1 MSRFHVTQCVPFLFS
16 WEIYFFIL
24 VGFFPVQTW
33 IQNSAIKPPSPLPT
47 LSHLLIAARV
57 LDQPTYPLASFGDGK
72 LLYVVAPLRRR
83 ETKEG
88 GAMAALVVTKE
99 KEEEVLL
106 LLQQEGGGAGM
117 DINLPL
123 SGDHDVHAHSYV
135 ALGDHGIVERENKGR
150 ITRSLLDSDEA
161 GELPSSSHDVQQLF
175 QKSGRTRVL
184 MLLLLAFFGC
194 VAALLLVSV
203 GVGSSDVGSQK
214 EVVETREFSNSSFTP
229 ALALVTDTSQKGVI
243 PYPSRRTAF
252 HLRPEKNWIS
262 GK

>member
-1 MSRFHVTQCVPFLFS
+1 VPFLFS
-16 WEIYFFIL
+16 WEIYIFYFGRPFSRANL
-24 VGFFPVQTW
+24 DPKFRHKA
-33 IQNSAIKPPSPLPT
+33 SSSPPYTFRSFDCSESP
-47 LSHLLIAARV
+47 R
-57 LDQPTYPLASFGDGK
+57 PTYPLASFGDGK

-88 GAMAALVVTKE
+88 GAMAALVVPKE

>member
-1 MSRFHVTQCVPFLFS
+1 MSRFHVTQCVPFLFGD
-16 WEIYFFIL
+16 IFLIL
-24 VGFFPVQTW
+24 VAFFPVPTW
-33 IQNSAIKPPSPLPT
+33 IQNSALKPPSPLAT
-47 LSHLLIAARV
+47 FSDLLIASRV
-57 LDQPTYPLASFGDGK
+57 LHQPTLWRALEMESCCSSSLEK
-72 LLYVVAPLRRR
+72 KR
-83 ETKEG
+83 EEG
-88 GAMAALVVTKE
+88 GAMAALVVPKE
-99 KEEEVLL
+99 EEEVLL
-106 LLQQEGGGAGM
+106 LLQPGGGGGGGAGM
-117 DINLPL
+117 DINLPF
-123 SGDHDVHAHSYV
+123 SGDHDVHAHCYV

-161 GELPSSSHDVQQLF
+161 GELPSSSHGVQQLF

-203 GVGSSDVGSQK
+203 GVRSSVGDSQK
-214 EVVETREFSNSSFTP
+214 EVVETRVFSNSSFTP

>member
-1 MSRFHVTQCVPFLFS
+1 
-16 WEIYFFIL
+16 
-24 VGFFPVQTW
+24 
-33 IQNSAIKPPSPLPT
+33 
-47 LSHLLIAARV
+47 
-57 LDQPTYPLASFGDGK
+57 
-72 LLYVVAPLRRR
+72 
-83 ETKEG
+83 
-88 GAMAALVVTKE
+88 MAALVVPKDQE
-99 KEEEVLL
+99 EEEVLL
-106 LLQQEGGGAGM
+106 LLQRGEGGAGM
-117 DINLPL
+117 DINLPF
-123 SGDHDVHAHSYV
+123 SGDHDVHAHCYV
-135 ALGDHGIVERENKGR
+135 ALGDNNGIVERENKGR

-161 GELPSSSHDVQQLF
+161 GELPSSSHGVQKLF

-203 GVGSSDVGSQK
+203 GVRSSVGDSQK
-214 EVVETREFSNSSFTP
+214 GVVETREFSNSSFTP

>member
-1 MSRFHVTQCVPFLFS
+1 MESCCRSSL
-16 WEIYFFIL
+16 EK
-24 VGFFPVQTW
+24 QTE
-33 IQNSAIKPPSPLPT
+33 
-47 LSHLLIAARV
+47 
-57 LDQPTYPLASFGDGK
+57 D
-72 LLYVVAPLRRR
+72 
-83 ETKEG
+83 
-88 GAMAALVVTKE
+88 AMAALVVPKQ
-99 KEEEVLL
+99 EEEVLL
-106 LLQQEGGGAGM
+106 LLQSGGGGAGM

-123 SGDHDVHAHSYV
+123 SGDHDVHAHCYV
-135 ALGDHGIVERENKGR
+135 ALGDHEIVERENKGR

-161 GELPSSSHDVQQLF
+161 GELPSSSHGVQQLF

-184 MLLLLAFFGC
+184 MLLLLLAFFGC

-203 GVGSSDVGSQK
+203 GVRSSVGDSQK
-214 EVVETREFSNSSFTP
+214 EVVDTREFSNSSFTP

>member
-1 MSRFHVTQCVPFLFS
+1 
-16 WEIYFFIL
+16 L
-24 VGFFPVQTW
+24 VAFFPVPTW
-33 IQNSAIKPPSPLPT
+33 IQNSALKPPSPLPT
-47 LSHLLIAARV
+47 LSDLLIASRV
-57 LDQPTYPLASFGDGK
+57 LDQPTLWRAFEMESCCSSSLEK
-72 LLYVVAPLRRR
+72 KRVVP
-83 ETKEG
+83 KE
-88 GAMAALVVTKE
+88 
-99 KEEEVLL
+99 EEEVLL
-106 LLQQEGGGAGM
+106 LLQPGGGGGGAGM
-117 DINLPL
+117 DINLPF
-123 SGDHDVHAHSYV
+123 SGDHDVHAHCYV

-161 GELPSSSHDVQQLF
+161 GELPSSSHGVQQLF

-194 VAALLLVSV
+194 VAALLFVSV
-203 GVGSSDVGSQK
+203 GVRSSVGDSQK

>member
-1 MSRFHVTQCVPFLFS
+1 MESCCSSSL
-16 WEIYFFIL
+16 E
-24 VGFFPVQTW
+24 
-33 IQNSAIKPPSPLPT
+33 K
-47 LSHLLIAARV
+47 
-57 LDQPTYPLASFGDGK
+57 K
-72 LLYVVAPLRRR
+72 R
-83 ETKEG
+83 EEG
-88 GAMAALVVTKE
+88 GAMAALVVPKE
-99 KEEEVLL
+99 EEEVLL
-106 LLQQEGGGAGM
+106 LLQRGEGGAGM

-123 SGDHDVHAHSYV
+123 TGDHDVHAHCYV
-135 ALGDHGIVERENKGR
+135 ALGDHEIVERENKGR

-161 GELPSSSHDVQQLF
+161 GELPSSSHGVQQLF

-184 MLLLLAFFGC
+184 MLLLLLAFFGC

-203 GVGSSDVGSQK
+203 GVRSSVGDSQK
-214 EVVETREFSNSSFTP
+214 EVVDTREFSNSSFTP